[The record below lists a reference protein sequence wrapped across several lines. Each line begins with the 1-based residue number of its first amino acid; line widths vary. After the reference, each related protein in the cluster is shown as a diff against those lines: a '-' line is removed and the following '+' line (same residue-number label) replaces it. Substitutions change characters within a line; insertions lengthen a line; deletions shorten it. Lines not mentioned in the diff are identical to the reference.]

1 MNVLRYS
8 WQMNVRIQSQFQ
20 KTSALSMSR
29 QTLEMNGNHIEEDGI
44 YFHFPPSGAWDVVRL
59 SKQSH

>member
-1 MNVLRYS
+1 
-8 WQMNVRIQSQFQ
+8 
-20 KTSALSMSR
+20 MSR